1 MLYDMRGRHMQAPID
16 RMVAI
21 PLTKKRQRTNRNIS
35 RNRYPAVTWR
45 FPVAVIAALR
55 AIADRKH
62 FPSVTQLVDS
72 VLRDYVEQHR
82 HLFDDQQ
89 NK

>member
-1 MLYDMRGRHMQAPID
+1 MEAPID
-16 RMVAI
+16 RMPVL
-21 PLTKKRQRTNRNIS
+21 PSTKKRQKPNRNVS

-45 FPVAVIAALR
+45 FPVTVITALR
-55 AIADRKH
+55 TIAIRKGY
-62 FPSVTQLVDS
+62 PSVTQLVDS
-72 VLRDYVEQHR
+72 VLRDYVDKHR